1 MIVHL
6 RVEKQLQRRLVF
18 SEAVTAF
25 ANADLTI
32 PNGSLTAVSSADGG
46 TTWTATYTPD
56 ADVEDTSNV
65 ISIATSY
72 ADLAGNAGAAGQTAN
87 FEIDTLLPTITSI
100 TSDTNDGRL
109 VNQGDEINITATFSE
124 AVSLSRR

>member
-1 MIVHL
+1 MSDSALKSGETATLTIT
-6 RVEKQLQRRLVF
+6 F

-72 ADLAGNAGAAGQTAN
+72 TDLAGNAGAAGQTAN
-87 FEIDTLLPTITSI
+87 FEIDTNTPSINAIATSAF
-100 TSDTNDGRL
+100 SW
-109 VNQGDEINITATFSE
+109 GDY
-124 AVSLSRR
+124 